1 MPLVREEEPEEE
13 CGQSRYDQVM
23 SCQLCKAWL
32 LIYCGSLHINKKLFF
47 PAKQEKDGSFFF
59 FFFFFK
65 SKTPRLFSVKYNTPH
80 CLATELQLC
89 SWHAVY
95 QIACF
100 KTSLF

>member
-47 PAKQEKDGSFFF
+47 LLNRKKVEAFFF
-59 FFFFFK
+59 LLK
-65 SKTPRLFSVKYNTPH
+65 SKTPWLFSVKYNTPH
-80 CLATELQLC
+80 CLATELQLRP
-89 SWHAVY
+89 WHAVY